1 METAVI
7 SHPTLPAG
15 EGHLRMTYEEYLAWA
30 GEDTRGEWVNGE
42 VIQFMPPKALHQNIL
57 IFLASLL
64 QLFVKHFK
72 LGYVGVAP
80 IEVRITPT
88 SSREPDVIF
97 VSSARSGIVNDDRIE
112 GAPDLVIEI
121 ISRDSV
127 QRDREEKYDEYEAA
141 GVREYWIIDNR
152 TRRHIAD
159 FFRLDQAG
167 IYQRVEVVD
176 NIFRSEVL
184 PGFWLRIDWL
194 WQKEPNEWDAID
206 EIIGLDKIVNARRK
220 K

>member
-7 SHPTLPAG
+7 SHSNLPAG

-97 VSSARSGIVNDDRIE
+97 VSSARYGIVNDDRIE

-152 TRRHIAD
+152 TRRRIAD

-184 PGFWLRIDWL
+184 PGFGCVS
-194 WQKEPNEWDAID
+194 
-206 EIIGLDKIVNARRK
+206 IGYGRK
-220 K
+220 SQTSGMQSMRLSVWIRS